1 MAVLSV
7 GESILMSGV
16 FFHPYESTAPGAAV
30 PTVLR
35 VCVCV
40 VIDLAAD
47 ERWSSHSE
55 MSATYCRV
63 GQMKSRHCLRLLIEG
78 KKCFKRK

>member
-1 MAVLSV
+1 MPQKMMAVLSV
-7 GESILMSGV
+7 GESILMSGG
-16 FFHPYESTAPGAAV
+16 FFFPPHESTAPGAAV

-55 MSATYCRV
+55 MSAT
-63 GQMKSRHCLRLLIEG
+63 
-78 KKCFKRK
+78 

>member
-7 GESILMSGV
+7 GESILMS
-16 FFHPYESTAPGAAV
+16 GAAV

-55 MSATYCRV
+55 MSAT
-63 GQMKSRHCLRLLIEG
+63 
-78 KKCFKRK
+78 

>member
-1 MAVLSV
+1 
-7 GESILMSGV
+7 MSG
-16 FFHPYESTAPGAAV
+16 FFFLFHPYESTAPGAAV

-55 MSATYCRV
+55 MSAT
-63 GQMKSRHCLRLLIEG
+63 
-78 KKCFKRK
+78 